1 MQFLHFRSSP
11 AIADWSEADTGWEED
26 KTISI
31 TTSVSRD
38 PVIFTSPPST
48 TWKESEEKDRKK
60 RTSGRATRVR
70 IHVKA
75 AA

>member
-1 MQFLHFRSSP
+1 MQGGV
-11 AIADWSEADTGWEED
+11 SEYED

-38 PVIFTSPPST
+38 PVIFTSPRVV
-48 TWKESEEKDRKK
+48 WKELSEEKED
-60 RTSGRATRVR
+60 GRATRVR
-70 IHVKA
+70 ILVEA